1 MCNNLTVEGWEILL
15 YFHSFKKIS
24 TTIPIDSFCLLKFM
38 SLCLQCSKQSFLTET
53 MNYLDSTH
61 TRAIQLWAFP
71 RHHASYAWIR
81 LSNEMQGPRGATSK
95 CQWMSH
101 FRCGRHFSD
110 HLSPKCPVLSMH
122 RNLFQGLK
130 INRCLGLRILRILSQ
145 ILIQLFEGWAQNW
158 YFKNIYLLILQREEG
173 REREENIC
181 WLPPTYA
188 LTGHWTRN
196 LGMCPDQGLNPQPF
210 GGWDNTPTNRATL
223 VCEPLRYH

>member
-1 MCNNLTVEGWEILL
+1 
-15 YFHSFKKIS
+15 
-24 TTIPIDSFCLLKFM
+24 M
-38 SLCLQCSKQSFLTET
+38 SLCLQCSKQSVLTET
-53 MNYLDSTH
+53 MNHLDSTH

-95 CQWMSH
+95 CRWMSH

-130 INRCLGLRILRILSQ
+130 INRCLGLRILRILIQ

-158 YFKNIYLLILQREEG
+158 YFKKIYIYWFY
-173 REREENIC
+173 RERKGERERKTSVGC
-181 WLPPTYA
+181 LPHTPWLGIEPATSVCA
-188 LTGHWTRN
+188 LTRDWTHN
-196 LGMCPDQGLNPQPF
+196 LLVYETTLQPTEPNWF
-210 GGWDNTPTNRATL
+210 VNHCVITNQAPFAH
-223 VCEPLRYH
+223 CI